1 MYNRL
6 NNVNDMCC
14 ILVKPA
20 GVEMPNKRIL
30 DMIADHNRHGFG
42 FCTSSGKNCKT
53 TNYDVFLRELNKV
66 KASEACI
73 VHMRWAT
80 HGSVCR
86 SNCHP
91 FYDKE
96 TGYWFAHN
104 GVLPI
109 ASVNNMTDSEIAFR
123 TRFVPALKRMS
134 IESREFDNVVNEI
147 RGGSRFAF
155 MKGIDMYIYGDY
167 KEFGNCYYSNLNW
180 LPYSYRHAI

>member
-1 MYNRL
+1 
-6 NNVNDMCC
+6 MCC
-14 ILVKPA
+14 IVIKPA

-30 DMIADHNRHGFG
+30 DMIAAHNQHGFG

-53 TNYDVFLRELNKV
+53 TNYDIFLRELSKV
-66 KASEACI
+66 TASEACI

-80 HGSVCR
+80 HGSVCS

-134 IESREFDNVVNEI
+134 IESREFDNIVNDV
-147 RGGSRFAF
+147 RGSSRFAF
-155 MKGIDMYIYGDY
+155 LRGKDVYIYGNY
-167 KEFGNCYYSNLNW
+167 EELGNCYYSNLNW
-180 LPYSYRHAI
+180 LPYSYRYAI